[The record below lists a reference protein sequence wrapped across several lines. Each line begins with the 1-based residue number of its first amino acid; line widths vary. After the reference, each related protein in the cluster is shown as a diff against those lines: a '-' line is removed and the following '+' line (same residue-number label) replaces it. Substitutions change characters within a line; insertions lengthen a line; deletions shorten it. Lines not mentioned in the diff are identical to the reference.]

1 MTQTETPVVW
11 QRVPQGWIE
20 LAAFA
25 IDDIADRW
33 WQAYLAPA
41 IGSVD
46 SDTIALMTRAFASA
60 REAVRDTPYAVAGIF
75 PYLVDEPT
83 VFFIGTAIL
92 PAPEDARTART
103 VSGLTGL
110 VRFTDDPRTEPFIA
124 LDGRAGSATLG
135 IAVLEDGTSVA
146 AITGEVPLAVSPAT
160 STAEATPAGTVFV
173 VALSL
178 DPNRLDEL
186 VPYAALAL
194 DSTRLLSAD
203 EMPAPYPPED
213 RLVATDAED

>member
-25 IDDIADRW
+25 NDDIADRW

-75 PYLVDEPT
+75 PYLVDEP
-83 VFFIGTAIL
+83 
-92 PAPEDARTART
+92 
-103 VSGLTGL
+103 
-110 VRFTDDPRTEPFIA
+110 FIA

-160 STAEATPAGTVFV
+160 STAEATSAGTVFV

-203 EMPAPYPPED
+203 EMLAPYPPED

>member
-25 IDDIADRW
+25 NDDIADRW

-41 IGSVD
+41 IGSVG

-75 PYLVDEPT
+75 PYLVDEPM
-83 VFFIGTAIL
+83 
-92 PAPEDARTART
+92 
-103 VSGLTGL
+103 
-110 VRFTDDPRTEPFIA
+110 
-124 LDGRAGSATLG
+124 
-135 IAVLEDGTSVA
+135 
-146 AITGEVPLAVSPAT
+146 
-160 STAEATPAGTVFV
+160 FV

>member
-1 MTQTETPVVW
+1 MADLKVDT
-11 QRVPQGWIE
+11 QGWIE

-25 IDDIADRW
+25 DDDTAARW
-33 WQAYLAPA
+33 WEAYLAPA
-41 IGSVD
+41 TD
-46 SDTIALMTRAFASA
+46 ALTPETISLMTQVFASA
-60 REAVRDTPYAVAGIF
+60 RAVVRDTPYAVAGIF
-75 PYLVDEPT
+75 PYLVAEPT

-92 PAPEDARTART
+92 PAPEDARTAWT

-160 STAEATPAGTVFV
+160 STAEATSAGTVFV

-194 DSTRLLSAD
+194 DSTRLLSPD
-203 EMPAPYPPED
+203 ETPEGYPPAAWPMGD
-213 RLVATDAED
+213 SPTGAED

>member
-1 MTQTETPVVW
+1 M
-11 QRVPQGWIE
+11 RVDIE
-20 LAAFA
+20 RPEELG
-25 IDDIADRW
+25 AD
-33 WQAYLAPA
+33 L
-41 IGSVD
+41 
-46 SDTIALMTRAFASA
+46 
-60 REAVRDTPYAVAGIF
+60 VAGAAGAKALYRL
-75 PYLVDEPT
+75 PAVVVYM
-83 VFFIGTAIL
+83 GTA
-92 PAPEDARTART
+92 TK
-103 VSGLTGL
+103 LT
-110 VRFTDDPRTEPFIA
+110 
-124 LDGRAGSATLG
+124 
-135 IAVLEDGTSVA
+135 AVLEDGTSVA

-160 STAEATPAGTVFV
+160 STAEATSAGTVFV

>member
-1 MTQTETPVVW
+1 MQTETPVVW

-25 IDDIADRW
+25 NDDIADSW

-75 PYLVDEPT
+75 PDLGDEPT

-92 PAPEDARTART
+92 PAPEDARTADRLGPHRSRPIHRRPAHRA
-103 VSGLTGL
+103 VHRL
-110 VRFTDDPRTEPFIA
+110 
-124 LDGRAGSATLG
+124 GRARRIGHARHRRARGRHQRRRDHGRSAPRR
-135 IAVLEDGTSVA
+135 IASN
-146 AITGEVPLAVSPAT
+146 
-160 STAEATPAGTVFV
+160 
-173 VALSL
+173 L
-178 DPNRLDEL
+178 DR
-186 VPYAALAL
+186 
-194 DSTRLLSAD
+194 
-203 EMPAPYPPED
+203 
-213 RLVATDAED
+213 